1 MDPVTPT
8 AASPGP
14 AATQPGGT
22 RKPRIATAWLGGCS
36 GCHMSFV
43 DMDERLIDLA
53 PLIDLVYSPVM
64 DTKEFPCDVD
74 ATLVEGA
81 VANEENLH
89 HLKLIRERTKFLV
102 SFGDCAVTGN
112 VTAMRNPLRRAEA
125 VLKRAYIENVDTNP
139 RRPADPG
146 VVPVLLDRVRPVHE
160 VVPVDVYLPGCPPS
174 ADLIHFVLTELVAGR
189 IPDLEDRLKY
199 G

>member
-1 MDPVTPT
+1 MDPVK
-8 AASPGP
+8 AAPEAAPRP
-14 AATQPGGT
+14 AG
-22 RKPRIATAWLGGCS
+22 KPRIATAWLAGCS

-53 PLIDLVYSPVM
+53 PLVDLVYSPIM
-64 DTKEFPCDVD
+64 DVKEFPGDVD

-81 VANEENLH
+81 VANDDNLH
-89 HLKLIRERTKFLV
+89 QLKLIRERTKVLV

-125 VLKRAYIENVDTNP
+125 VLKRAYIENVDLNP

-160 VVPVDVYLPGCPPS
+160 VVPVDVFLPGCPPS

-189 IPDLEDRLKY
+189 IPDLKDRLKY